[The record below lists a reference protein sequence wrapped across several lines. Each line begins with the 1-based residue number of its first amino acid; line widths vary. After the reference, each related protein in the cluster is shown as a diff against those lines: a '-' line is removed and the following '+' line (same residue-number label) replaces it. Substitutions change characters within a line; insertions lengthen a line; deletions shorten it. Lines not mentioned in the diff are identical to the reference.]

1 MSMNLSRYLTEDVIK
16 LEMETVIEPLE
27 EGASLSKW
35 QQDGKEK
42 ILDELVTLIEK
53 GNRIGN
59 RTKLLLDFINR
70 EKKATTGIGYG
81 IAIPHIRSMQAKDFI
96 LAFARSQEGYD
107 FNSLDGKRTHL
118 FFVMAAPP
126 YDDNLYLRAFK
137 ALSEIIQY
145 ESVREELMQANSSGE
160 IIRIIRNFN

>member
-1 MSMNLSRYLTEDVIK
+1 MSMNLSRYLSEDVIK
-16 LEMETVIEPLE
+16 LEMETIIEPFE
-27 EGASLSKW
+27 EGTSISKW
-35 QQDGKEK
+35 QQNCKEK

-96 LAFARSQEGYD
+96 LAFARSHEGYD
-107 FNSLDGKRTHL
+107 FNSLDRKRTHL

-126 YDDNLYLRAFK
+126 YDDNLYLKAFK
-137 ALSEIIQY
+137 SLTEIVQY
-145 ESVREELMQANSSGE
+145 ESVREELMHATSPGE